1 MKKLIIF
8 FWLSFIFLTPVLL
21 TQDVEQFGLK
31 AKHLTSLKIGEGI
44 IAVGTNSNGVFW
56 QNLYSI
62 TDTGWK
68 QIELSGVN
76 VQTVYPHKSGP
87 IGWAIGMGAKP
98 NLNNSEFIFCS
109 FMGQAARKMSYG
121 IDTNNTE
128 EITEIDGFPDPTICG
143 ETFAI
148 GGRLLYR
155 RYFNDTTWQPIY
167 NLTIEGNFASLKARE
182 ENAYVYAGGGEG
194 FAGMLLIRSSDKGN
208 SWESLSPM
216 CYVTDLDFYGD
227 SIHKIIV
234 TDRLKIVRSM
244 DSGLNWSTVFSSDS
258 IRFQKISFSCDG
270 KFIYAIANSNFYN
283 LPRTFLFSSSDD
295 GNTWKIDQLPI
306 YDIVVGMDLD
316 YENSIYLATISDG
329 VFKLKSPIVNVED
342 YSRSD
347 LPTSFQLN
355 QNYPNP
361 FNPETVIS
369 WQLPT
374 DSYVTLKLF
383 DVLGNEVATLVNDEQ
398 KAGLHKYKLVS
409 AIAGKNYQLTS
420 GVYFYQ
426 LRADN
431 LIQNKKM
438 ILLK

>member
-1 MKKLIIF
+1 MKRLIIF
-8 FWLSFIFLTPVLL
+8 FWSSFLFFNSLLLSQNI
-21 TQDVEQFGLK
+21 ENFGLK

-44 IAVGTNSNGVFW
+44 IAVGTNLNGVYW
-56 QNLYSI
+56 QHLYSVS
-62 TDTGWK
+62 DTGWK
-68 QIELSGVN
+68 QIDLSGVN

-87 IGWAIGMGAKP
+87 IGWAIGVGAKP

-121 IDTNNTE
+121 IDTNNTY
-128 EITEIDGFPDPTICG
+128 EISEIDGFPDPTICG

-148 GGRLLYR
+148 GGRVLYR
-155 RYFNDTTWQPIY
+155 RYFNDTIWQPIQH
-167 NLTIEGNFASLKARE
+167 LTHEGNFASLKARE
-182 ENAYVYAGGGEG
+182 ENGFVYAGGGEG

-227 SIHKIIV
+227 AIHKIMV
-234 TDRLKIVRSM
+234 TDRYKILRSM

-258 IRFQKISFSCDG
+258 ISIQKISFSRDG
-270 KFIYAIANSNFYN
+270 KFIYAIANSNFYD
-283 LPRTFLFSSSDD
+283 LPRTYLFSTSDD

-316 YENSIYLATISDG
+316 YENSIYLSTISDG

-342 YSRSD
+342 YSRTD
-347 LPTSFQLN
+347 LITSFQLN

-383 DVLGNEVATLVNDEQ
+383 DVLGNEVATLVDQEL
-398 KAGLHKYKLVS
+398 KTGIHSYKLVPS
-409 AIAGKNYQLTS
+409 TIRRYYELPS
-420 GVYFYQ
+420 GTYFYQ
-426 LRADN
+426 LKANDF
-431 LIQNKKM
+431 IQNKKM